1 MHALAIVLDFGD
13 RARAVYESLKPEL
26 NASPSE
32 RSKIDLRLDG
42 GALTMMIEA
51 EDIVSMRA
59 AINTWLR
66 LVKIAEEMLNVRGMT

>member
-1 MHALAIVLDFGD
+1 LHALTIALEFGD

-26 NASPSE
+26 HASPSE
-32 RSKIDLRLDG
+32 RSTIDLRLDDG
-42 GALTMMIEA
+42 VLTMLIKA